1 MMLNDGERQIA
12 ETVEGIRADHRHRY
26 EFAAR
31 ALPPGSRVVD
41 LACGVGYGTWILAQA
56 GHKVLGVD
64 QSADAIA
71 YARKHYATERAGFQC
86 AEASSAELVGH
97 FDAAICFETI
107 EHIEDPAP
115 MLRKLREAAPMLYA
129 SVPNEE
135 VFPYG
140 DGIKF
145 HYRHYTTKQFDALLS
160 SCGWRVTQWMGQ
172 AGPLSEVTDGPF
184 GRTVIAVCER
194 AEVAETYT
202 PDRETYEA
210 MQRDMGVPEHVAILG
225 LGPSL
230 EQYVDMV
237 KRLGGKHAFCNEVW
251 GLNAVGGVIMCDR
264 IFHMDDVRIQETR
277 AKAQPESNI
286 ARMLEWMRMHPG
298 PIITSRAHPDYPG
311 LVEYPLADV
320 ITDLNVAYFNS
331 TAAYAVAFAI
341 HIGVK
346 KISLFGCDYTYP
358 NAHQAERGR
367 ANVEYFLGMA
377 NARGIKTDVPKT
389 TSLLDALHSQEERLY
404 GYDSLAVTIEER
416 DGKAHVEF
424 VPLAT
429 LPSAA
434 EIEARYDHTQHP
446 NKLVAS

>member
-1 MMLNDGERQIA
+1 MLNDGERQVA
-12 ETVEGIRADHRHRY
+12 ETVAGIRADHRHRY

-31 ALPPGSRVVD
+31 ALSPGSRVVD
-41 LACGVGYGTWILAQA
+41 LACGVGYGSCILAEVG
-56 GHKVLGVD
+56 GHTVLGIDRSIEAISFARRYYHHANVVYHCED
-64 QSADAIA
+64 AADA
-71 YARKHYATERAGFQC
+71 KLDGE
-86 AEASSAELVGH
+86 
-97 FDAAICFETI
+97 FDAAVCFETI

-115 MLRKLREAAPMLYA
+115 LLRKLREAAPVLYA
-129 SVPNEE
+129 SVPNEDE
-135 VFPYG
+135 FPYG
-140 DGIKF
+140 RGVKF
-145 HYRHYTTKQFDALLS
+145 HYRHYTQAQFDALLA
-160 SCGWRVTQWMGQ
+160 SCGWRVKTWLGQ
-172 AGPLSEVTDGPF
+172 RNQISDVTVGAG
-184 GRTVIAVCER
+184 GRTILAVCER
-194 AEVAETYT
+194 AEEIGTYT

-264 IFHMDDVRIQETR
+264 VFHMDDVRIQEVR

-286 ARMLEWMRMHPG
+286 ARMLQWMRMHPG
-298 PIITSRAHPDYPG
+298 PIITSRAHPNYPG
-311 LVEYPLADV
+311 LVEYPLQDV

-377 NARGIKTDVPKT
+377 NARGIKTDVPRT
-389 TSLLDALHSQEERLY
+389 TSLLDALHTQEERLY
-404 GYDSLAVTIEER
+404 GYDSLAVSIEER
-416 DGKAHVEF
+416 KGKAHVEF
-424 VPLAT
+424 RPIAS

-434 EIEARYDHTQHP
+434 EMEARYDHTAHP
-446 NKLVAS
+446 NPLVKS